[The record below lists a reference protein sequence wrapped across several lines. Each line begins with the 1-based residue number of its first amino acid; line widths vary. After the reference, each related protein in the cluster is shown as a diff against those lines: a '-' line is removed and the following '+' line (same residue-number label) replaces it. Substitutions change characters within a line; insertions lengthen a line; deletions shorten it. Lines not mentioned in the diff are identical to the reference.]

1 MSKHKFFLE
10 KMLDI
15 QFGVAKVNKYAS
27 RESGDTVE
35 IVERPNNVGGFSAV
49 MADGQGSG
57 RAAKT
62 LSNLVTNRVI
72 WLLKDG
78 VRDSV
83 VARAA
88 SDYLLAYR
96 YGQVSATLNII
107 SADFVTRTLVMTRNN
122 PVASFVALLPQPANE
137 RTELDIKVLDE
148 PSVPIGLYP
157 LTKPIVHEY
166 PLEAGLVAVSCTD
179 GIFDAGQ
186 RYNQR
191 LDVRSTLVELLTRQQ
206 AEGVLSAQ
214 TLADA
219 LLAIAQNRDKQRP
232 SDDMCVLVMTVG
244 PSQVSDEL
252 PAPRRFSLHTT
263 LQ

>member
-1 MSKHKFFLE
+1 
-10 KMLDI
+10 MLDI
-15 QFGVAKVNKYAS
+15 EFGVAKVNKYAS

-35 IVERPNNVGGFSAV
+35 IVERPNGAGGFSGV
-49 MADGQGSG
+49 MVDGQGSG

-62 LSNLVTNRVI
+62 LSNLVTDRAVAM
-72 WLLKDG
+72 LKDG

-122 PVASFVALLPQPANE
+122 PVASFIAWLPQPDSE
-137 RTELDIKVLDE
+137 RTELDIKTLDE
-148 PSVPIGLYP
+148 TSVPIGLYP
-157 LTKPIVHEY
+157 LTKPLVREY

-179 GIFDAGQ
+179 GIFDAGK
-186 RYNQR
+186 RYNQP
-191 LDVRSTLVELLTRQQ
+191 LDVRATLTELLTQQ
-206 AEGVLSAQ
+206 ATDGTLSAQ
-214 TLADA
+214 SLAHA
-219 LLAIAQNRDKQRP
+219 LLTTAQSRDKQRP
-232 SDDMCVLVMTVG
+232 SDDMCVLVMVVKT
-244 PSQVSDEL
+244 SKASDEI
-252 PAPRRFSLHTT
+252 PVPRYFSLHAT